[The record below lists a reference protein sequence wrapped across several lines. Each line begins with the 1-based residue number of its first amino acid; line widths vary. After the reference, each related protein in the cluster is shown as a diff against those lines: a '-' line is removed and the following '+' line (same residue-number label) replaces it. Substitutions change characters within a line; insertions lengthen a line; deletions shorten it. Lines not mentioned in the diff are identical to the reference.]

1 MDLNAIRKRLGQ
13 LQTTNNRTSSLW
25 KPQPGKTQIRVVPY
39 EFNKDNPFI
48 ELFFHYNL
56 NNRSYLSPISFGRP
70 DPIEEFAQKLK
81 GSGNK
86 EDYQLSKKLE
96 AKMRTFAPVIV
107 RGEESQGVKFWG
119 FGKTVYQELL
129 SIIADPDYGDIT
141 DPKNGRDV
149 TLEFKTAEET
159 GASFPSTSIR
169 VKPNQTPITED
180 SNVLERIKETQKE
193 ITDIYQEL
201 SYEELTN
208 VLNEWLNPDE
218 ESTEETSVKE
228 QPKSENEFDKK
239 LAEDKAKK
247 ESANKVQDASQQF
260 DDLFNN

>member
-1 MDLNAIRKRLGQ
+1 MDLNAIKKRLNQ

-25 KPQPGKTQIRVVPY
+25 KPQPGKTQIRIVPY
-39 EFNKDNPFI
+39 AHNKDNPFI

-81 GSGNK
+81 GSGSK
-86 EDYQLSKKLE
+86 EDYQLSRKLE

-141 DPKNGRDV
+141 DPVNGRDV
-149 TLEFKTAEET
+149 SVEFISAEES
-159 GASFPSTSIR
+159 GASFPKTNIR
-169 VKPNQTPITED
+169 VKPNQTPISDAPEI
-180 SNVLERIKETQKE
+180 LETVKTQQDIRE
-193 ITDIYQEL
+193 IYQEL
-201 SYEELTN
+201 SYDDLTE
-208 VLNEWLNPDE
+208 VLNEWLNPSDE
-218 ESTEETSVKE
+218 EESESKPETVS
-228 QPKSENEFDKK
+228 SEVQSAKVSDTSEAFD
-239 LAEDKAKK
+239 E
-247 ESANKVQDASQQF
+247 
-260 DDLFNN
+260 LFNS

>member
-107 RGEESQGVKFWG
+107 RGEESQGVRFWG

-141 DPKNGRDV
+141 DPVNGRDV
-149 TLEFKTAEET
+149 VVEFISAEES
-159 GASFPSTSIR
+159 GASFPTTKIR
-169 VKPNQTPITED
+169 VKPNQTPISD
-180 SNVLERIKETQKE
+180 DPPILEKVKSSQKD
-193 ITDIYQEL
+193 IRDIYQEQ
-201 SYEELTN
+201 SYDDLTN
-208 VLNEWLNPDE
+208 VLNEWLNPSDDSSS
-218 ESTEETSVKE
+218 ESTPQQAT
-228 QPKSENEFDKK
+228 ENSTMEK
-239 LAEDKAKK
+239 
-247 ESANKVQDASQQF
+247 NKVKDTSEAF
-260 DDLFNN
+260 DELFNS

>member
-1 MDLNAIRKRLGQ
+1 MDLNAIRKRLNQ

-81 GSGNK
+81 GSGSK
-86 EDYQLSKKLE
+86 EDYQLSRKLE

-107 RGEESQGVKFWG
+107 RGEEKQGVKFWG

-141 DPKNGRDV
+141 DPVNGRDV
-149 TLEFKTAEET
+149 VVEFISAEET
-159 GASFPSTSIR
+159 GASYPKTNIR
-169 VKPNQTPITED
+169 VKPNQTPISDEPEVIELVKTQQD
-180 SNVLERIKETQKE
+180 IKE
-193 ITDIYQEL
+193 IYQEL
-201 SYEELTN
+201 SYDDLTD
-208 VLNEWLNPDE
+208 VLNEWLNPSEDDEDEKE
-218 ESTEETSVKE
+218 ESVSASEISSAKSV
-228 QPKSENEFDKK
+228 SNTGDAFD
-239 LAEDKAKK
+239 E
-247 ESANKVQDASQQF
+247 
-260 DDLFNN
+260 LFNS

>member
-1 MDLNAIRKRLGQ
+1 MDLNAIKKRLNQ

-25 KPQPGKTQIRVVPY
+25 KPQPGKTQIRIVPY
-39 EFNKDNPFI
+39 AFNKDNPFI

-141 DPKNGRDV
+141 DPVNGRDV
-149 TLEFKTAEET
+149 VVEFISAEES
-159 GASFPSTSIR
+159 GASFPKTNIR
-169 VKPNQTPITED
+169 VKPNQTPISDEP
-180 SNVLERIKETQKE
+180 SVLEKVKTSQKD
-193 ITDIYQEL
+193 ITEIYQEQ
-201 SYEELTN
+201 SYEDLTN
-208 VLNEWLNPDE
+208 VLNEWLNPSED
-218 ESTEETSVKE
+218 STEEEEVKQESVSTSDLGTSKVKDT
-228 QPKSENEFDKK
+228 SEAFD
-239 LAEDKAKK
+239 E
-247 ESANKVQDASQQF
+247 
-260 DDLFNN
+260 LFNS

>member
-1 MDLNAIRKRLGQ
+1 MDLNAIRKRLNQ

-25 KPQPGKTQIRVVPY
+25 KPQPGKTQIRIVPY

-70 DPIEEFAQKLK
+70 DPIEEFAQKLRA
-81 GSGNK
+81 SGNK
-86 EDYQLSKKLE
+86 EDYQLSRKLE

-107 RGEESQGVKFWG
+107 RGEEKQGVKFWG

-141 DPKNGRDV
+141 DPVNGRDV
-149 TLEFKTAEET
+149 VVEFLSAEET
-159 GASFPSTSIR
+159 GASFPKTNIR
-169 VKPNQTPITED
+169 VKPNQTPISDEPE
-180 SNVLERIKETQKE
+180 VLELVKQQQDIRE
-193 ITDIYQEL
+193 IYQEQ
-201 SYEELTN
+201 SYDDLTE

-218 ESTEETSVKE
+218 SESSSEESEENTVSTSQLSETS
-228 QPKSENEFDKK
+228 
-239 LAEDKAKK
+239 
-247 ESANKVQDASQQF
+247 KVSNTADAF
-260 DDLFNN
+260 DDLFNS